1 MDEFPSLCC
10 VFEPSPVTG
19 WKKKVERE
27 KALPE
32 RRKESIQRG
41 KKPP

>member
-1 MDEFPSLCC
+1 
-10 VFEPSPVTG
+10 VTD

-27 KALPE
+27 RALPE